1 MDSELLAASFAK
13 TTELF
18 YFLSF
23 LLMWL
28 IHAGFMV
35 YEGGMC
41 RQKNVLMTM
50 VKNLMVLGVC
60 TFGFYFWGWWIYWA
74 FRHGFWPIAFTEAV
88 DALPWADAMGPNLQ
102 DHITGVFWGAFLLFA
117 FTTASIMSGACI
129 ERIKLGGFAIL
140 AVVLGTVAWM
150 ICASWGWSDFGWL
163 YQQFA
168 FHDWGCGGVIHV
180 CAGAFTL
187 GVLLN
192 LGPRIGRYNKDGT
205 TNAINPHNL
214 PLTMLGL
221 MMIFT
226 GFYAFYMGCLV
237 YNSGAAFHDASIY
250 LTPSTLSSIVFV
262 AMSGFSGGL
271 LGAFIFSKGDPFW
284 TICGGLVG
292 MIAIASGLDFYHPML
307 GAIIGFLGS
316 GVAILTDKL
325 VVDVLGIDDAVGA
338 VGVHGGTG
346 VWACIA
352 TGIFASGYPGVNGLQ
367 TSFYGQLVG
376 VVTMAL
382 VGFLFG
388 YWSSWILKK
397 LNALRS
403 STADEL
409 VGLDLAEIGL
419 EAYPE
424 MVMKPEIQDTSKWLL

>member
-1 MDSELLAASFAK
+1 MDPKLIEASFAK
-13 TTELF
+13 STELF

-28 IHAGFMV
+28 IHAGFMA

-50 VKNLMVLGVC
+50 VKNLMILGVC
-60 TFGFYFWGWWIYWA
+60 TFGFYLWGFWIYYA
-74 FRHGFWPIAFTEAV
+74 FRNGLWPSFADAV
-88 DALPWADAMGPNLQ
+88 DVLPWSQAMGPNLS

-129 ERIKLGGFAIL
+129 ERIKLGGFSIL
-140 AVVLGTVAWM
+140 AVILGTISWM

-163 YQQFA
+163 YQEFGW
-168 FHDWGCGGVIHV
+168 HDWGCGGVIHV

-187 GVLLN
+187 GVLIN
-192 LGPRIGRYNKDGT
+192 LGPRIGRYNKDGSV
-205 TNAINPHNL
+205 NAIKPHSL

-221 MMIFT
+221 MLIFA
-226 GFYAFYMGCLV
+226 GFWAFYMGCLV
-237 YNSGAAFHDASIY
+237 YNHGAAVHDMSIY
-250 LTPSTLSSIVFV
+250 LTPTTLSTVVFV
-262 AMSGFSGGL
+262 AMCGFSGGL

-292 MIAIASGLDFYHPML
+292 MIAIASGIDFYHPML
-307 GAIIGFLGS
+307 GGLIGFLGA

-325 VVDVLGIDDAVGA
+325 IVEKLGLDDAVGA
-338 VGVHGGTG
+338 VAVHGGTG
-346 VWACIA
+346 VWSCLAA
-352 TGIFASGYPGVNGLQ
+352 GIFASGYPMANDLF

-376 VVTMAL
+376 VVSMGL
-382 VGFLFG
+382 VGFLTG
-388 YWSSWILKK
+388 YFSSLILKK

-424 MVMKPEIQDTSKWLL
+424 TAVKSYYPDTSKWLL